1 MNRSRTIFNPNF
13 KKTQHTIDIH
23 CPDDLSIKCVPGV
36 LAQILTNMIM
46 KSLIHGFEDKPKGEI
61 KLDISKQ
68 SNNLIINYN
77 DNGKGLDEA
86 TLRRHFDAFFTT
98 KKEKVGSGL
107 GTHIM
112 HNLVTQ
118 SLGANIEAFSQPN
131 NGLKYKITI
140 PV

>member
-1 MNRSRTIFNPNF
+1 
-13 KKTQHTIDIH
+13 
-23 CPDDLSIKCVPGV
+23 
-36 LAQILTNMIM
+36 M

-131 NGLKYKITI
+131 NGL
-140 PV
+140 